1 MFQQFNLL
9 PGRTALENVS
19 APLLYARGR
28 QFWSRT
34 RLAAEMLERVGLGD
48 RVDTMPDKLSGGEQQ
63 RVAIA
68 RALVRGPR
76 VILADE
82 PTGALDVETGGE
94 VMDLLDEIA
103 SQTGAALVTITHDL
117 AVAARAERQYRL
129 AEGILVP
136 ISLDTTSEWVGDVP
150 LVADR
155 SSHTERRLPAPGRR
169 GRAGPRMTG
178 VVGAIVEAWGELRIH
193 KLRVLLAL
201 IGVACAVTAI
211 TGRHR
216 PGLHAQPGV
225 QGADRAPV
233 GPQRHAHRQRVAAG
247 PAAAVPHRP
256 LGRRVRADLERYD
269 ITYASRNEWTQAVVR
284 FPDGSRQH
292 QLQAVDA
299 DLGIIPHR
307 ARAGPLVHRRRRG
320 GAGPTLVVN
329 EAFLHA
335 YGLADLSVAPH
346 RRAG

>member
-1 MFQQFNLL
+1 MTVAVDAGEHVAIVGRSGTGKSTLLNILGLLDAPTTGQYLLEGVPIGKLSNGARTTRRGRDFGFVFQQFNLL

-48 RVDTMPDKLSGGEQQ
+48 RVDAMPDKLSGGEQQ

-117 AVAARAERQYRL
+117 AVASRAERQYRL
-129 AEGILVP
+129 TEGVLVP

-155 SSHTERRLPAPGRR
+155 SSHSERRLPD
-169 GRAGPRMTG
+169 AG
-178 VVGAIVEAWGELRIH
+178 V
-193 KLRVLLAL
+193 
-201 IGVACAVTAI
+201 
-211 TGRHR
+211 
-216 PGLHAQPGV
+216 
-225 QGADRAPV
+225 
-233 GPQRHAHRQRVAAG
+233 
-247 PAAAVPHRP
+247 PA
-256 LGRRVRADLERYD
+256 
-269 ITYASRNEWTQAVVR
+269 
-284 FPDGSRQH
+284 
-292 QLQAVDA
+292 
-299 DLGIIPHR
+299 
-307 ARAGPLVHRRRRG
+307 
-320 GAGPTLVVN
+320 
-329 EAFLHA
+329 
-335 YGLADLSVAPH
+335 
-346 RRAG
+346 